1 MDFPFYL
8 RPAFMLKE
16 NIVVVVTA
24 HAFKSRSSERKNM
37 AMLLMTPKSKSDSWV
52 KHLRAQDPGLDLRV
66 WPETGQ
72 TDEIEFILC
81 WKHPLGELKKY
92 RNLKC
97 IASLGFGVD
106 HILRDPDVPPGV
118 PIVRLIDASMI
129 AAMSEY
135 ILTAILHHTR
145 QFDLFQQDKSRKMWQ
160 ARRPLH
166 PQNVRVGI
174 MGLGHLGAD
183 AARKLR
189 LLGFQ
194 VSGWSRT
201 VKHVEGLT
209 VWAGP
214 DALEEFLSQ
223 ADVLVCLLPLTH
235 ETQGVLNRRTFA
247 RLPAGAYIINAAR
260 GEHLVEEDLL
270 TALDSGHLSGACL
283 DVFREEPLPESHPFW
298 NHPRITITPHIASL
312 TDPRTV
318 APQLVENYRRVHS
331 GLAPLHVIN
340 IETGY

>member
-1 MDFPFYL
+1 
-8 RPAFMLKE
+8 
-16 NIVVVVTA
+16 
-24 HAFKSRSSERKNM
+24 M

-118 PIVRLIDASMI
+118 PIVRLVDASMI
-129 AAMSEY
+129 HAMSEY

-174 MGLGHLGAD
+174 MGLGHLGVD
-183 AARKLR
+183 AAQKLR
-189 LLGFQ
+189 LLGFP

-201 VKHVEGLT
+201 LKHIEGLT
-209 VWAGP
+209 AWTGP

-223 ADVLVCLLPLTH
+223 ADVLVCLLPLTR
-235 ETQGVLNRRTFA
+235 ETQGILNRRTFA

-270 TALDSGHLSGACL
+270 SALDSGHLSGACL

-318 APQLVENYRRVHS
+318 APQLVENYRRVRS

>member
-1 MDFPFYL
+1 MSPPNRL
-8 RPAFMLKE
+8 LNPVAQKE
-16 NIVVVVTA
+16 
-24 HAFKSRSSERKNM
+24 KNM
-37 AMLLMTPKSKSDSWV
+37 AMLFMAPKLKSDAWV

-66 WPETGQ
+66 WPETGP

-92 RNLKC
+92 QNLKC

-118 PIVRLIDASMI
+118 PIARLVDESMI
-129 AAMSEY
+129 HAMSEY
-135 ILTAILHHTR
+135 ILTAVLHHTR
-145 QFDLFQQDKSRKMWQ
+145 QFDLFQQDKSQKKWQ

-174 MGLGHLGAD
+174 MGLGHLGVD

-189 LLGFQ
+189 FLGFQ

-209 VWAGP
+209 AWAGP
-214 DALEEFLSQ
+214 DALEEFLAQ
-223 ADVLVCLLPLTH
+223 ADVLVCLLPLTRA
-235 ETQGVLNRRTFA
+235 TQGILNRRAFSL
-247 RLPAGAYIINAAR
+247 LPAGAYIINAAR

-270 TALDSGHLSGACL
+270 SALDSGHLSGACL

-298 NHPRITITPHIASL
+298 NHPRITMTPHIASL
-312 TDPRTV
+312 TDPRAV
-318 APQLVENYRRVHS
+318 APQLVENYRRVRS
-331 GLAPLHVIN
+331 GLAPLHVID
-340 IETGY
+340 IEKGY